1 MTARW
6 GGSCCWPLWN
16 WQESTD
22 PLWVILSGGGLAG
35 WKGTQEI
42 GDNPGRGWL
51 AAGQT
56 LMDSGG
62 FFPYNLGLKLWHLG
76 LGQRT
81 LLYTLCYYAKD
92 DTETDADSY
101 ETQGITWLPLVSISP
116 QTLILWLVALCKAVW
131 RFSESCHAVLCNWC
145 LSLWLCNS
153 LPLSLCCLAQTKRLL
168 LGHGNNCWN
177 SSALLGESRIEVI
190 RGWCIHLATCP
201 FISHFTLSLH
211 GTGPKQAHFPG
222 CNDFP
227 ECRSM
232 STSLIHY

>member
-62 FFPYNLGLKLWHLG
+62 FFPYHLGLKLWHLG

-116 QTLILWLVALCKAVW
+116 ETLTLQLVALCKAVW
-131 RFSESCHAVLCNWC
+131 RFSESCHAVFMNSMKRHSVTFIVLVNPHQRWKQTRNRVCFHLWCELTLAFAFIFGVNWLWCCGVTAPLEVFFHEIKCN
-145 LSLWLCNS
+145 
-153 LPLSLCCLAQTKRLL
+153 
-168 LGHGNNCWN
+168 G
-177 SSALLGESRIEVI
+177 
-190 RGWCIHLATCP
+190 
-201 FISHFTLSLH
+201 
-211 GTGPKQAHFPG
+211 
-222 CNDFP
+222 
-227 ECRSM
+227 M
-232 STSLIHY
+232 TSFMEFMIIIY